1 MNAESGDILAISSQ
15 IHVRFMHSNEQRL
28 VVGCENGDVH
38 VWERSVFD
46 RRLSSNS
53 QENEG
58 RKDARKS
65 ALQDK
70 LRKLRER

>member
-1 MNAESGDILAISSQ
+1 
-15 IHVRFMHSNEQRL
+15 MHSNEQRL

-53 QENEG
+53 QENQG